1 MRVAPLRLKQGVT
14 IPSESHRMTAQ
25 RTSLDIERDLH
36 DSIKKLATREGR
48 PIRFLYED
56 ALRLYLRTDALRS
69 PISDLAEQTRHSLA
83 LLERQAIERMNSA
96 LTDAA
101 RRTVEAVSADIAAA
115 NADRTS
121 DADELLGVMTKIF
134 EAMNATLG
142 NLNHVA
148 SRFGVFSQPSATGS
162 ASTDDMR
169 QRLLDASKRA

>member
-1 MRVAPLRLKQGVT
+1 
-14 IPSESHRMTAQ
+14 MTAQ

-69 PISDLAEQTRHSLA
+69 PINDLAEQTRHSFA
-83 LLERQAIERMNSA
+83 LLERQTIERLNSA
-96 LTDAA
+96 ITDAA
-101 RRTVEAVSADIAAA
+101 RRSIEAVSADIAAA

-148 SRFGVFSQPSATGS
+148 ARFGVSNQPTSSGS
-162 ASTDDMR
+162 ASADDMR
-169 QRLLDASKRA
+169 QRLLDASSKRA